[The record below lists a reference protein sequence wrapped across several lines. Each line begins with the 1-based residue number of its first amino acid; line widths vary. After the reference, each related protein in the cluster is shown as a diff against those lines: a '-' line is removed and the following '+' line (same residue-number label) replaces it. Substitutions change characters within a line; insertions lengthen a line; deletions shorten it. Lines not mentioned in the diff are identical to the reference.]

1 MKKFKHMKKI
11 FFGAIVLATGLF
23 STANAQ
29 IQEGNWLVGSS
40 IITSNF
46 GLNTGAGYNIALQ
59 PKAAYFIK
67 DNVALGAYV
76 DLGISKETKG
86 SPTGFDYGVGALG
99 RYYISPGEAGVDNL
113 LNHGRWFFEG
123 NLGVGGYS
131 VENGPS
137 TTGLDFGVGPG
148 YSYFITPNIGVE
160 GLVKY
165 RGRAGFG
172 NEGLNSNITFNVG
185 FSIYLPTSHAT
196 RIANEMK

>member
-1 MKKFKHMKKI
+1 MKKLILSGI
-11 FFGAIVLATGLF
+11 FAVAGLA
-23 STANAQ
+23 STMNAQ

-40 IITSNF
+40 LLSSNF
-46 GLNTGAGYNIALQ
+46 GLNTGGGYNIAIQ

-67 DNVALGAYV
+67 DNVAIGGYV
-76 DLGISKETKG
+76 NLGISKVTNG
-86 SPTGFDYGVGALG
+86 SPTRFDYAVGGLG
-99 RYYISPGEAGVDNL
+99 RYYLSPGEKGVDNL

-123 NLGVGGYS
+123 NVGIGGSS
-131 VENGPS
+131 VESGNS

-165 RGRAGFG
+165 QGQSGFG

-185 FSIYLPTSHAT
+185 FSIYLPTSKGKQ
-196 RIANEMK
+196 IINEAK

>member
-1 MKKFKHMKKI
+1 MKKLLL
-11 FFGAIVLATGLF
+11 GAFVIGAGLF

-29 IQEGNWLVGSS
+29 IQEGNWMVGSS
-40 IITSNF
+40 IVASNF

-76 DLGISKETKG
+76 DLGISKATKG
-86 SPTGFDYGVGALG
+86 SPTAFDYGVGALG

-123 NLGVGGYS
+123 NVGVGGYS
-131 VENGPS
+131 VEDGPS

-148 YSYFITPNIGVE
+148 YSYFITPNIGLE

-165 RGRAGFG
+165 KGRAGFG

-185 FSIYLPTSHAT
+185 LSIYLPTSHAK
-196 RIANEMK
+196 RIAEDAK

>member
-1 MKKFKHMKKI
+1 MKKLLL
-11 FFGAIVLATGLF
+11 GAFVVGTGLV

-29 IQEGNWLVGSS
+29 IQEGNWLVGST
-40 IITSNF
+40 IIASNF

-59 PKAAYFIK
+59 PKGAYFIK
-67 DNVALGAYV
+67 DNVALGAYI
-76 DLGISKETKG
+76 DLGISKATKG

-99 RYYISPGEAGVDNL
+99 RYYVSPGEAGIDNL

-123 NLGVGGYS
+123 NLGIGGYS
-131 VENGPS
+131 VEDGPS

-148 YSYFITPNIGVE
+148 YTYFVTPNIGIE

-165 RGRAGFG
+165 KGRAGFG

-185 FSIYLPTSHAT
+185 LSIYLPTSHAR
-196 RIANEMK
+196 RIANEAK